1 MGSKLIVDNE
11 FYCVKCS
18 RRGIPI
24 ARKKG
29 AEREAG
35 HLKKLYCLNCKM
47 ETNHAECR
55 PWSGYTYE
63 DFLLEFNNHNFDE
76 DGNRIL
82 TLSEFRSKINNERN
96 KA

>member
-1 MGSKLIVDNE
+1 MGNKLIVDNE
-11 FYCVKCS
+11 FYCVKC
-18 RRGIPI
+18 GGKGVPI
-24 ARKKG
+24 VRKKG

-35 HLKKLYCLNCKM
+35 HLKRLYCLNCRM
-47 ETNHAECR
+47 EVNHVECR

-63 DFLLEFNNHNFDE
+63 DFLLEFNNHNFDK

-96 KA
+96 KT